1 MLDKLLFL
9 ILEHNVSV
17 INLEQPYNLTHPR
30 IFVREKGGHISDYVG
45 TVNIVW
51 VLLGKHIMIRLSVAG
66 VIILNFILKC
76 ICI

>member
-17 INLEQPYNLTHPR
+17 TSLEQPYNLIQTR
-30 IFVREKGGHISDYVG
+30 ILVGEKGGHFSDYAG

-51 VLLGKHIMIRLSVAG
+51 VL
-66 VIILNFILKC
+66 
-76 ICI
+76 

>member
-17 INLEQPYNLTHPR
+17 INLEQPYNFIQTR
-30 IFVREKGGHISDYVG
+30 IFVREKGGHTSDYAG

-51 VLLGKHIMIRLSVAG
+51 LLLSKQ
-66 VIILNFILKC
+66 I
-76 ICI
+76 